1 MSLDLKTLIRDI
13 PDFPTPGVQFKDI
26 TPLLFDRDGFRES
39 IRRLAE
45 PWRGEAIELVAGVEA
60 RGFIFAAAV
69 ALELGAG
76 FVPLRKPGK
85 LPARTRSAAYQ
96 LEYGDN
102 ELQLHE
108 VPKLAGK
115 RVLLID
121 DVIAT
126 GGTLDAARWLVLQSE
141 AELVGIG
148 ALIELPALNGRRR
161 AAGTRLE
168 VVLQLD

>member
-1 MSLDLKTLIRDI
+1 MSLDLNRLIRDI

-26 TPLLFDRDGFRES
+26 TPLLFDAAGFRES
-39 IRRLAE
+39 VQRLAE
-45 PWRGEAIELVAGVEA
+45 PWRGESIELVAGVEA

-85 LPARTRSAAYQ
+85 LPSRTRSAAYQ

-141 AELVGIG
+141 AVLVGIG
-148 ALIELPALNGRRR
+148 ALIELKSLNGRRR